1 MFDRYAWASA
11 HDIIPILGART
22 KEQLENN
29 LAASS
34 VKLSTALSTDQIGW
48 MKSALSR
55 LDFRMMLWPESL
67 FGRE

>member
-1 MFDRYAWASA
+1 VFDRYAWASA

-34 VKLSTALSTDQIGW
+34 VKLSTDQIGW

-67 FGRE
+67 FGRD